1 MARVAWLFLTTNV
14 LSSAL
19 ISVMPASLPREL
31 ADRLTRQFGPGAV
44 KDMERAVS
52 KPRLPT
58 CRVNTLKA
66 TDEQVM
72 ELFRQ
77 QNIAF
82 ERVKGIPHAFKIKN
96 RTDRELLESSIN
108 QNGLIYLQGL
118 TSMLPPIILDPQPG
132 EAILD
137 LCAAP
142 GSKTTQLASL
152 CSDCH
157 ITAVEENVIRYQKLL
172 NTISVQNATSVEARH
187 SDSTQLHKELP
198 EKFDKILADVP
209 CSAEGRIDLTD
220 PRSYKYWSEK
230 NIIAHAKLQR
240 RLLRSAVACLK
251 PGGTLVYS
259 TCTLAPQ
266 ENEDMIGWLITEFPQ
281 MKPLDISIPLKGS
294 RNTAHKSITVLPT
307 DEAEGFFVAK
317 ITKKG

>member
-1 MARVAWLFLTTNV
+1 
-14 LSSAL
+14 
-19 ISVMPASLPREL
+19 MPASLPQEL
-31 ADRLTRQFGPGAV
+31 AARLARQFGPGAV

-52 KPRLPT
+52 KSRLPT

-66 TDEQVM
+66 TDEKVM
-72 ELFRQ
+72 ELFRE

-96 RTDRELLESSIN
+96 KTDRELLESSIN

-142 GSKTTQLASL
+142 GSKTTQLAALLHERNSL
-152 CSDCH
+152 NPIENPTKDLP
-157 ITAVEENVIRYQKLL
+157 IVAIEENTVRYQKLL
-172 NTISVQNATSVEARH
+172 NTISVQGATSVDARH
-187 SDSTQLHKELP
+187 GDSTQLHKELP
-198 EKFDKILADVP
+198 EAFDKILADVP

-259 TCTLAPQ
+259 TCTLAPE
-266 ENEDMIGWLITEFPQ
+266 ENEDMIGWLIAEFPEL
-281 MKPLDISIPLKGS
+281 KPIDITIPLKGL
-294 RNTAHKSITVLPT
+294 RKTAHKSLTVLPSE
-307 DEAEGFFVAK
+307 EAEGFFVAK
-317 ITKKG
+317 LQKKG

>member
-1 MARVAWLFLTTNV
+1 
-14 LSSAL
+14 
-19 ISVMPASLPREL
+19 MPASLPREL

-44 KDMERAVS
+44 KDMEKAVS
-52 KPRLPT
+52 KSRLPT

-77 QNIAF
+77 HNIAF

-96 RTDRELLESSIN
+96 KTDRELLESAIN
-108 QNGLIYLQGL
+108 QAGLIYLQGL
-118 TSMLPPIILDPQPG
+118 TSMLPPVLLDPQAG

-142 GSKTTQLASL
+142 GSKTSQLAALSGNKAKIVAL
-152 CSDCH
+152 
-157 ITAVEENVIRYQKLL
+157 EENVVRYQKLL
-172 NTISVQNATSVEARH
+172 NTVSIQGAISVEARH
-187 SDSTQLHKELP
+187 GDSTQLHKELP
-198 EKFDKILADVP
+198 EAFDKILADVP

-240 RLLRSAVACLK
+240 RLLRAAVACLK
-251 PGGTLVYS
+251 PGGTLIYS

-266 ENEDMIGWLITEFPQ
+266 ENEDMIGWLLTEFPE
-281 MKPLDISIPLKGS
+281 MKPLEITIPLKGL
-294 RNTAHKSITVLPT
+294 RKTAHKSLTVLPT

-317 ITKKG
+317 LIKKSQSPSA